1 MRLIRIFAS
10 VSLLAMFVGCSTKE
24 VTIKKESLSQP
35 QQVTFKSSMAEL
47 SLVTID
53 RTHQQIHGYLDCT
66 YEASRGSEYIS
77 VTVKVPS
84 SCPAQIRYDFSTSS
98 WVQFRESNI

>member
-10 VSLLAMFVGCSTKE
+10 VSLLATKE
-24 VTIKKESLSQP
+24 VTIKKESMSQP